1 MLPYV
6 RKILRAKGDLKLAS
20 KEEQGPCQR
29 GYVQRGFKDLDGR
42 NVPNCIPDPDK
53 KD

>member
-1 MLPYV
+1 V
-6 RKILRAKGDLKLAS
+6 
-20 KEEQGPCQR
+20 QR
-29 GYVQRGFKDLDGR
+29 GYKDLDGR